1 MSTFM
6 EPTVVT
12 SPPAQSLRMTLA
24 AVRDSLSWPG
34 ARKSLAAQ
42 PKSLAA
48 DAFGAEGDY
57 VSAAKKLLDT
67 KHPAFTAVTAVRGR
81 IVAFWKGLSL
91 PHPEVGVRLI
101 RQDDIATF
109 DSQMTM
115 LKSDLAEAVQ
125 KLDDQYAELRGNA
138 RRQLG
143 DLYDAADYPES
154 LRNLF
159 DVVWDFPSFEP
170 PDYLRQLNPELYERE
185 CLRVRARFDEAVR
198 LAEEGFTN
206 ELAKLVSH
214 LAERLA
220 GNEDGK
226 PKVFRDSAVE
236 NLTEFFER
244 FRHLS
249 IGSDEQ
255 LDQLVVQAQ
264 QIVRGVE
271 PQTLRDNQPLRQH
284 VATELSAVQSV
295 LDGMLVDRPRRN
307 ILRRPR

>member
-1 MSTFM
+1 MAPEHF
-6 EPTVVT
+6 EP
-12 SPPAQSLRMTLA
+12 A
-24 AVRDSLSWPG
+24 AVRVSLSWLG
-34 ARKSLAAQ
+34 VRKSLSAQ
-42 PKSLAA
+42 QKSLAA